1 MSKFD
6 AKTFQLNI
14 NEFNLSNILKDID
27 YIFGF
32 QCIEKNI
39 RFSINCH
46 PSIADNLYWS
56 DYKRIKQVLINL
68 ISNSLKFTERG
79 RIKVSVREIEKNGE
93 DYLKFEVYDTG
104 VGISKQDIP
113 KLFKMFGM
121 LSQHRNKLNQSGSGI
136 GLSISKKIVE
146 SLDGKIKVSS
156 RENEWTRFVFT
167 IRNMHEAKIKIE
179 ESKEN
184 QRFEESKNFE
194 IEWPQNNQ
202 NNDENSINDLVSLS
216 CEN

>member
-1 MSKFD
+1 MKTFWICRNFN

-32 QCIEKNI
+32 QCVEKNI

-46 PSIADNLYWS
+46 PSIADNFYWS

-121 LSQHRNKLNQSGSGI
+121 LSQHRNQLNQSGSGI
-136 GLSISKKIVE
+136 GLSISKKIIE
-146 SLDGKIKVSS
+146 SLGGKIKVMS
-156 RENEWTRFVFT
+156 REKEYTQFSFF
-167 IRNMHEAKIKIE
+167 IKLEKKPIHGIE
-179 ESKEN
+179 EEKNVEN
-184 QRFEESKNFE
+184 DKYAFHDEV
-194 IEWPQNNQ
+194 NNQ
-202 NNDENSINDLVSLS
+202 NIKVTNNH
-216 CEN
+216 